1 MNIIVIIVLF
11 TLTCLVILNTWY
23 IYNLK
28 GRKGSLTV
36 IDLKEFNDLDPR
48 IKELYTKI
56 VVDYT
61 FPEMF
66 KYIDKYLKI
75 NGIDVWYDSNKKD
88 IEDLIETLKEI
99 GDKQFPDDSD
109 FELPKETLTRIF
121 NSDIKQINLNLRK
134 QFNLSVDD
142 SQSN

>member
-1 MNIIVIIVLF
+1 
-11 TLTCLVILNTWY
+11 
-23 IYNLK
+23 
-28 GRKGSLTV
+28 
-36 IDLKEFNDLDPR
+36 
-48 IKELYTKI
+48 
-56 VVDYT
+56 
-61 FPEMF
+61 MF